1 MLSERRD
8 FVLLK
13 PVSSMTHTFLAL
25 IPQAP
30 DPDYTYPDGSPWW
43 AYAVFGF
50 FCIFPLLI
58 IYARHREARRT
69 QMGRDSSET
78 KH

>member
-13 PVSSMTHTFLAL
+13 PASSMTQSFLAL
-25 IPQAP
+25 IPQPP

-43 AYAVFGF
+43 TYAIGVL
-50 FCIFPLLI
+50 FCILPLLI
-58 IYARHREARRT
+58 IYARHREARRKQT
-69 QMGRDSSET
+69 ERDSSQT
-78 KH
+78 TQ